1 MNKKSALKLHNGD
14 EVIVK
19 KTGEVTTVL
28 KTYTEGDMTT
38 YPQKGKAVIVETTY
52 NGFTKF
58 YSDEIS

>member
-1 MNKKSALKLHNGD
+1 MKKIDALKLHNED

-28 KTYTEGDMTT
+28 QAYEKDNS
-38 YPQKGKAVIVETTY
+38 VIIETTY

-58 YSDEIS
+58 YADEII